1 MKKVL
6 LTYQRAFS
14 GLPAQVRHLSI
25 ALFINRA
32 GSMVVMYL
40 ALYLTKQIGLTP
52 AGAGKILS
60 IYGMG
65 SLAGTMLGGYLSDSI
80 GPKQVQLFSLFSTAF
95 LFVLLSIISNVYG
108 IAVTAFFLAAAA
120 DAFRPANNAAAAQ
133 AAPPE
138 IRARAF
144 ALNRLAINLG
154 FAIGPTI
161 GGLLAR
167 INYHYLFYID
177 GLSSALAGFYLAF
190 FTPSYRS
197 KTSRRAQSRSVH
209 LDGILFG
216 MLALLF
222 FIGLVFFQLFST
234 WPLYLR
240 NQIGLVENQ
249 IGVLM
254 GLNGLMIALCEL
266 PLVLHLEKLHPLPI
280 IAYGSLMICLGFAL
294 TPVFHSP
301 LWLCFTV
308 LLWTL
313 GEMLTMSLS
322 AAFIANRAPDERR
335 GGAMGLYSFT
345 FSLSMIFAPLIGGRI
360 YEKYSSTALWAII
373 GLIGVGLFFCFHLL
387 QVLLEAQ
394 VKSRGDGRHSL

>member
-40 ALYLTKQIGLTP
+40 ALYLTEQIGFTP

-60 IYGMG
+60 IYGLG
-65 SLAGTMLGGYLSDSI
+65 SLAGTLLGGHLSDSLR
-80 GPKQVQLFSLFSTAF
+80 PKQVQLFSLFSAAG
-95 LFVLLSIISNVYG
+95 LFILLSMIRNFYG

-120 DAFRPANNAAAAQ
+120 DAFRPANNAAAAK

-138 IRARAF
+138 MRARAF
-144 ALNRLAINLG
+144 ALNRPAINLG

-161 GGLLAR
+161 GGILAR
-167 INYHYLFYID
+167 IDYHYLFYID
-177 GLSSALAGFYLAF
+177 GLTCALAGLYLAF
-190 FTPSYRS
+190 MTPSYPP
-197 KTSRRAQSRSVH
+197 KTLKKSQLLTMQS
-209 LDGILFG
+209 DGILFG

-254 GLNGLMIALCEL
+254 GLNGLVIAVCEL
-266 PLVLHLEKLHPLPI
+266 PLVLYLEGLRPLPI

-294 TPVFHSP
+294 TPVFHSII
-301 LWLCFTV
+301 WLGFAV
-308 LLWTL
+308 LLWTF

-335 GGAMGLYSFT
+335 GV
-345 FSLSMIFAPLIGGRI
+345 APC
-360 YEKYSSTALWAII
+360 AP
-373 GLIGVGLFFCFHLL
+373 
-387 QVLLEAQ
+387 
-394 VKSRGDGRHSL
+394 